1 MESVTGPQAVYMHV
15 NKYVHPCECIPSSIK
30 KEDMDLLTADYDKK
44 EYEKIQQYLTAF
56 DDLVIQMCGSTDG
69 SVSRMKRYKQHY
81 LPDEGC
87 DKETEKNLS
96 YVMFVDD
103 IKDIRKLLI
112 RSLEETLNIQ
122 TNLEKKFAKERD
134 FFSE

>member
-1 MESVTGPQAVYMHV
+1 
-15 NKYVHPCECIPSSIK
+15 
-30 KEDMDLLTADYDKK
+30 
-44 EYEKIQQYLTAF
+44 
-56 DDLVIQMCGSTDG
+56 
-69 SVSRMKRYKQHY
+69 
-81 LPDEGC
+81 
-87 DKETEKNLS
+87 
-96 YVMFVDD
+96 MFVDD

>member
-1 MESVTGPQAVYMHV
+1 M
-15 NKYVHPCECIPSSIK
+15 
-30 KEDMDLLTADYDKK
+30 
-44 EYEKIQQYLTAF
+44 
-56 DDLVIQMCGSTDG
+56 
-69 SVSRMKRYKQHY
+69 
-81 LPDEGC
+81 
-87 DKETEKNLS
+87 EKNLS